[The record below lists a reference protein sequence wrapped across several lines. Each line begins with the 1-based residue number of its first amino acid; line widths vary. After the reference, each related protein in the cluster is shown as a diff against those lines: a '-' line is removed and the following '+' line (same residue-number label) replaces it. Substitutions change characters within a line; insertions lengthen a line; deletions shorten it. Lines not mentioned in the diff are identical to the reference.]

1 MIYKPNI
8 PEFTPFN
15 PVTPLPWLA
24 TEESEATEE
33 ITPPVETTYVQQEEE
48 TAEPEKPESES
59 LYTTDTTGL
68 TNQEFVELMTQVY
81 TNVLQ
86 ERGISTEYARYL
98 VAQDAL
104 ESG

>member
-8 PEFTPFN
+8 PEYTPFN
-15 PVTPLPWLA
+15 PVTPLPWLV
-24 TEESEATEE
+24 TEEVEEAEE

-48 TAEPEKPESES
+48 KQEPEKPDI
-59 LYTTDTTGL
+59 YTTDTKDL
-68 TNQEFVELMTQVY
+68 NNQQFVALMTQVY
-81 TNVLQ
+81 TEVLK
-86 ERGISTEYARYL
+86 EHNIPTEYARYL